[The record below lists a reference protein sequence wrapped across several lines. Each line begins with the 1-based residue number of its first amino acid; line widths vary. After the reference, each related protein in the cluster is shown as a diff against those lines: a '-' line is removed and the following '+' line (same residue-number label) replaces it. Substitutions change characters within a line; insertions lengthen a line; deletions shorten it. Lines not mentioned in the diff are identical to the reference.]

1 MKKILILSVCLFV
14 CWTISSAQQQR
25 IKVACVGNSITY
37 GTGLSDRLV
46 QSYPVQLQKML
57 GNRYEVGNFGKPGAT
72 LLNQG
77 HRPYTRQ
84 EEYQKALD
92 FAGDIVVIHLGI
104 NDTDPRNWPN
114 YRDFFVK
121 DYLNLIDTFRKANP
135 GARIIIAR
143 MTPIA
148 DRHPRFQSGTRDWHG
163 EIQTAIETVAR
174 YAGVQLID
182 FHEPL
187 YPYPFLLPDAV
198 HPTAEGAAIMAKTVY

>member
-57 GNRYEVGNFGKPGAT
+57 GTRYEVGNFGKPGAT

-77 HRPYTRQ
+77 HRPYIRQ

-92 FAGDIVVIHLGI
+92 LQETLLSFIWGSMIPTLATGPITV
-104 NDTDPRNWPN
+104 
-114 YRDFFVK
+114 
-121 DYLNLIDTFRKANP
+121 TF
-135 GARIIIAR
+135 
-143 MTPIA
+143 
-148 DRHPRFQSGTRDWHG
+148 
-163 EIQTAIETVAR
+163 
-174 YAGVQLID
+174 L
-182 FHEPL
+182 
-187 YPYPFLLPDAV
+187 
-198 HPTAEGAAIMAKTVY
+198 